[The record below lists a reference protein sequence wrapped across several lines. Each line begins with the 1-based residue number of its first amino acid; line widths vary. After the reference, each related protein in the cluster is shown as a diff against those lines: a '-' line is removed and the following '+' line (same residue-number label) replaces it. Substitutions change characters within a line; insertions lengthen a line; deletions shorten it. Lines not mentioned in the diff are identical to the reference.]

1 MVRVRVFYSAVIL
14 QYKIGSYSHTDDKGL
29 KKKRNK
35 NKEIRKLLTDPRIF
49 Y

>member
-14 QYKIGSYSHTDDKGL
+14 QYKIGSYSHTDDKV